1 MKGNLCLGTRCLAH
15 PCATPHHAIM
25 LLPIFS
31 DNIEPSLSDLQNSNQ
46 LMKQIKLTLQYDG
59 TLYSGWQI
67 QKNASTVQG
76 FLENALLNITGESLK
91 VTGASRTDAGVHA
104 LEQVASFKTDSPLKP
119 EVFLRAINAHLPDD
133 IRVTEAEE
141 CGADFHPRYS
151 AQNKTYS
158 YLISRKGAYSVF
170 LKRYSWQMPYQLNCD
185 AMRAA
190 ARHISG
196 RHDFSSFR
204 ASGCSAKN
212 TIREVM
218 RIEISAEDSINFMGL
233 AFNTP
238 VVKISIEANAFL
250 RHMARN
256 IVGTLVAIGKG
267 AFPPERMKE
276 ILEAKDRRIAGKT
289 APACGLF
296 LEKIIY

>member
-1 MKGNLCLGTRCLAH
+1 
-15 PCATPHHAIM
+15 
-25 LLPIFS
+25 
-31 DNIEPSLSDLQNSNQ
+31 
-46 LMKQIKLTLQYDG
+46 MKQIKLTLQYDG

-104 LEQVASFKTDSPLKP
+104 LEQVASFMTKSNLEPQ
-119 EVFLRAINAHLPDD
+119 VFLRAINAHLPED
-133 IRVTEAEE
+133 IRVINAEE
-141 CGADFHPRYS
+141 CPADFHPRYS

-196 RHDFSSFR
+196 KHDFSSFR

-212 TIREVM
+212 PVRDLM
-218 RIEISAEDSINFMGL
+218 KIEISQLDSINFMAL
-233 AFNTP
+233 AFNAP
-238 VVKISIEANAFL
+238 VIMISIQANAFL

-256 IVGTLVAIGKG
+256 IVGTLVDIGKG
-267 AFPPERMKE
+267 DFPPERMKE
-276 ILEAKDRRIAGKT
+276 ILESKDRRIAGKT
-289 APACGLF
+289 APAYGLF